1 MITYKIGFFL
11 DYSSARKTKEDENSF
26 FKKLLCDGLTLFF
39 KSRKLCTGKSSRY
52 EDITGV

>member
-26 FKKLLCDGLTLFF
+26 FKKITLWWFDSVF
-39 KSRKLCTGKSSRY
+39 
-52 EDITGV
+52 